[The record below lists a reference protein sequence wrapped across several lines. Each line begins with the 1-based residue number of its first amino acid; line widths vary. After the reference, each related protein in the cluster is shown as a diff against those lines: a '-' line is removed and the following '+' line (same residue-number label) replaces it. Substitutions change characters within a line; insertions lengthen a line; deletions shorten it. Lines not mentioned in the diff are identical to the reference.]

1 MIKLTKDTTAEVI
14 LTLTEK
20 ETIFEANYL
29 FVFESRV
36 SNEKVKFVLL
46 NVTDESEYKDRY
58 NLFNIVVNDYFADAE
73 NGWYKYTVY
82 EQESTTNTDESLT
95 GGILETGLMFL
106 EDGEEITITT
116 YDNPTTYTTYDA
128 Q

>member
-82 EQESTTNTDESLT
+82 EQESTTNTDETLT

-106 EDGEEITITT
+106 EDGTEITTTT